1 MSAKQTQST
10 ITDAQK
16 LEIEERKIKA
26 LEKIATS
33 LEDLTLWF
41 EEVDKDEW
49 SERLQWYLSEYYNK
63 FILGQEKEEE

>member
-1 MSAKQTQST
+1 MSAKVPTA

-33 LEDLTLWF
+33 LEDLTLWV
-41 EEVDKDEW
+41 EEIDKDEW

-63 FILGQEKEEE
+63 YV

>member
-1 MSAKQTQST
+1 MSAKVQTA

-33 LEDLTLWF
+33 LEDLTLWV
-41 EEVDKDEW
+41 EEIDKDEW

-63 FILGQEKEEE
+63 YVKEDDDK

>member
-1 MSAKQTQST
+1 MSAKVQTA

-33 LEDLTLWF
+33 LEDLTLWV
-41 EEVDKDEW
+41 EEIDKDEW
-49 SERLQWYLSEYYNK
+49 SERHQWYLSEYYNK
-63 FILGQEKEEE
+63 YVKEDDDK

>member
-1 MSAKQTQST
+1 MSKVTATA
-10 ITDAQK
+10 ITDSQK

-33 LEDLTLWF
+33 LEDLTLWV

-49 SERLQWYLSEYYNK
+49 SERLQWYLSEFYNK
-63 FILGQEKEEE
+63 FIGKPEE

>member
-1 MSAKQTQST
+1 MSAKVQTA

-26 LEKIATS
+26 LEKIARR
-33 LEDLTLWF
+33 LEDLTLWV
-41 EEVDKDEW
+41 EEIDQDEW

-63 FILGQEKEEE
+63 YVKEDDDK

>member
-1 MSAKQTQST
+1 MSAKVQTA

-33 LEDLTLWF
+33 LEDLTLWV
-41 EEVDKDEW
+41 EEIDKDEW

-63 FILGQEKEEE
+63 YVKEEEDK

>member
-1 MSAKQTQST
+1 MSAKVQTA

-33 LEDLTLWF
+33 LEDLTLWV
-41 EEVDKDEW
+41 EEIDKDEW
-49 SERLQWYLSEYYNK
+49 SERLQWYLSEYYTK
-63 FILGQEKEEE
+63 YVKEDDDK

>member
-1 MSAKQTQST
+1 MSAKVQTA

-33 LEDLTLWF
+33 LEDLTLWV
-41 EEVDKDEW
+41 EEIDKDEW
-49 SERLQWYLSEYYNK
+49 SEWLQWYLSEYYNK
-63 FILGQEKEEE
+63 YVKEDDDK